1 MYHFCS
7 KALYNQW
14 HGGYS
19 VVDYD
24 DWCFSC
30 NKILVPLKV
39 DMFLVEH
46 STIIVWINT
55 SNTVNYFKDLSSVV
69 EHSVYVMIFSTLL
82 GYLCNS
88 GS

>member
-7 KALYNQW
+7 QALYNQW
-14 HGGYS
+14 HGGYN
-19 VVDYD
+19 VVHYD

-30 NKILVPLKV
+30 NKIVVLLKV

>member
-7 KALYNQW
+7 QALYNQW
-14 HGGYS
+14 HGGYN
-19 VVDYD
+19 VVHYD

-30 NKILVPLKV
+30 NKIVVLLKV

-69 EHSVYVMIFSTLL
+69 EHSVYVMLFSTLL

>member
-7 KALYNQW
+7 QALYNQW
-14 HGGYS
+14 HGGYN
-19 VVDYD
+19 VVHYD

-30 NKILVPLKV
+30 NKIVVLLKV

-55 SNTVNYFKDLSSVV
+55 SNTVNCFKDLSVV
-69 EHSVYVMIFSTLL
+69 EHSVYVMIFCTLL

>member
-7 KALYNQW
+7 QALYNQW
-14 HGGYS
+14 HGGYN
-19 VVDYD
+19 VVHYD

-30 NKILVPLKV
+30 NKIVVLLKV

-69 EHSVYVMIFSTLL
+69 DRGGKIWHDPRTRHDTTR
-82 GYLCNS
+82 N
-88 GS
+88 